1 MTTLTYDQITS
12 AGLNPIVTFNT
23 LASGLSTLKSN
34 TAQEAL
40 DTMLVNEFL
49 MNTTFLGLIE
59 AQVKAEQQM
68 RSNNNQPEY
77 NPEPQLVD
85 VN

>member
-1 MTTLTYDQITS
+1 MTYNDIMT

-23 LASGLSTLKSN
+23 LASGLSTLKS
-34 TAQEAL
+34 TQGQEQLEAV
-40 DTMLVNEFL
+40 LVNEFL
-49 MNTTFLGLIE
+49 LNPTFLGLIE
-59 AQVKAEQQM
+59 AQVKAEQQSRQSEPQM
-68 RSNNNQPEY
+68 N